1 MNQRIQQEIDKT
13 LECMQD
19 GLDIP
24 VNPLF
29 AERLDQ
35 RMANMQ
41 VPRGVGYRSRVSY
54 PVAIVL
60 LVVLNLVT
68 GLVSLRARQSAN
80 ETSDSPATVLA
91 TEYGIGQSNL
101 VPF

>member
-1 MNQRIQQEIDKT
+1 MENRIQQEIDKT

-24 VNPLF
+24 VNPMF
-29 AERLDQ
+29 AERLSQ
-35 RMANMQ
+35 RVANMR
-41 VPRGVGYRSRVSY
+41 VPRGAGYGSRVSY
-54 PVAIVL
+54 PVVIVL

-68 GLVSLRARQSAN
+68 GLVGLRAYQSSN
-80 ETSDSPATVLA
+80 ERSDSPATVLA
-91 TEYGIGQSNL
+91 TEYGVGQSNL

>member
-1 MNQRIQQEIDKT
+1 MENRIQQEIDKT

-19 GLDIP
+19 GLDMP

-29 AERLDQ
+29 ANRLSQ
-35 RMANMQ
+35 RMAGMR
-41 VPRGVGYRSRVSY
+41 VPRGAGYRSRVSY
-54 PVAIVL
+54 PVVIVL
-60 LVVLNLVT
+60 LVVLNLTT

-80 ETSDSPATVLA
+80 ETSDNPATVLA
-91 TEYGIGQSNL
+91 TEYGVGQSNL

>member
-1 MNQRIQQEIDKT
+1 MENRIQQEIDKT

-29 AERLDQ
+29 AEGLSQ
-35 RMANMQ
+35 RMANMR
-41 VPRGVGYRSRVSY
+41 VPRGAGHRSRMSY
-54 PVAIVL
+54 PVVIAL
-60 LVVLNLVT
+60 LIVLNLAT

-80 ETSDSPATVLA
+80 ETSDSPASVLA

-101 VPF
+101 VTY

>member
-1 MNQRIQQEIDKT
+1 MNDRIQQEIDKT
-13 LECMQD
+13 LECMQN

-24 VNPLF
+24 VDPMF
-29 AERLDQ
+29 AERLSQ
-35 RMANMQ
+35 RMATMR
-41 VPRGVGYRSRVSY
+41 VPRGAGYGSRVSY
-54 PVAIVL
+54 PVVIVL

-68 GLVSLRARQSAN
+68 GLVSLRVRESAN

-91 TEYGIGQSNL
+91 TEYGVDQSNL